1 MSMPRALH
9 PQVDID
15 KLYIPRNNGGIGII
29 SVEDC
34 VEMEIESLKKYVES
48 SNETLLKTVGE
59 EGTLGSGK
67 TM

>member
-1 MSMPRALH
+1 MPRALH

>member
-1 MSMPRALH
+1 
-9 PQVDID
+9 
-15 KLYIPRNNGGIGII
+15 
-29 SVEDC
+29 
-34 VEMEIESLKKYVES
+34 MEIESLKKYVES

>member
-1 MSMPRALH
+1 MPRALH

-67 TM
+67 AM

>member
-1 MSMPRALH
+1 MPRALH

-48 SNETLLKTVGE
+48 SNETLLKTVEE

-67 TM
+67 AM

>member
-1 MSMPRALH
+1 MPRALH

-34 VEMEIESLKKYVES
+34 LEMEIESLKKYVES
-48 SNETLLKTVGE
+48 SNETLLKTVEE

-67 TM
+67 AM